1 MYTAL
6 TKNFQV
12 YLNKE
17 LNFTG
22 LNVELKSG

>member
-17 LNFTG
+17 LNFAG